1 MMHNGSLWRYI
12 YSDEEEEKPKV
23 TRSALF
29 RVADFARPYLPFL
42 LLMLVAIIITSLLA
56 LIPPLLYRDL
66 IDNALP
72 NKDLY
77 RLNLL
82 ALGLIAIPVVDG
94 LIGVGQRWISSRVG
108 EGVIAD
114 LRKALYSHMQKMSLR
129 FFTNTKT
136 GALMSRLDND
146 VLGAQRAVTSTLV
159 TIVTS
164 AFQLV
169 AILIIMLS
177 LDWRLTLISLV
188 VIPIFYVPSRR
199 VAKALRDLVHQQ
211 YDLDAKL
218 EARMNETLNV
228 SGALL
233 VKLFGK
239 QPEEVQKFNGI
250 ANQLAAIGVRQATVG
265 RWFFMALGLIT
276 AIGAAVVYWGGG
288 ILVMQGAFTVGTI
301 IAFAAYLQQLYGPIA
316 SLTNSRIDLATSLV
330 SFERVFEMLDLPV
343 EIQNAVDA
351 HDLAHVRGDIRFE
364 SVSFSYLDEKLEKSL
379 PRSITGRDGKDGKDE
394 EASPKIIPTRAN
406 ALSRVSFD
414 IHAGQ
419 LAALVGPSGAGKTTI
434 TYLIPRLYDPTSGRV
449 TIDGHDLRDVTLESL
464 SRQIGMVTQET
475 YLFHDTLM
483 ANLLYAK
490 PEATHDEVER
500 AAKAANIYDFIMKL
514 PKTYD
519 TIVGER
525 GYRLSGGEKQRVAIA
540 RVILKDPRI
549 LVLDEATSSLDSESE
564 ALIQAALKPLMIGRT
579 SVVIA
584 HRLSTIL
591 AADIILVVSDG
602 QIVESGTHQELLDQN
617 GLYARLYFTQFR
629 GETRELAGVPS

>member
-1 MMHNGSLWRYI
+1 MMHSGGWWHYI
-12 YSDEEEEKPKV
+12 YSDDEAEKPKV
-23 TRSALF
+23 TGSGLR
-29 RVADFARPYLPFL
+29 RVAQFARPYYAYM
-42 LLMLVAIIITSLLA
+42 LLMLGAIIVVSILG

-66 IDNALP
+66 IDRALP
-72 NKDLY
+72 NKDLT

-82 ALGLIAIPVVDG
+82 ALGLIGVPLIDG
-94 LIGVGQRWISSRVG
+94 LIGVGQRWISARVG

-114 LRKALYSHMQKMSLR
+114 LRKALYAHMQRMSLR
-129 FFTNTKT
+129 FYTNTKT

-146 VLGAQRAVTSTLV
+146 VIGAQRAVTSTLV

-164 AFQLV
+164 AFQIV
-169 AILIIMLS
+169 AILAIMLS
-177 LDWRLTLISLV
+177 LNWQLTIVSLF
-188 VIPIFYVPSRR
+188 VIPFLYFPSRR
-199 VAKALRDLVHQQ
+199 VAKALRDLVHKQ
-211 YDLDAKL
+211 YDLDAQL

-239 QPEEVQKFNGI
+239 QPAEIERFNGV
-250 ANQLAAIGVRQATVG
+250 ADQLASVGVRQAIVG

-288 ILVMQGAFTVGTI
+288 ILVMQGTFTVGTI
-301 IAFAAYLQQLYGPIA
+301 IAFAAYLQQLYGPIG

-343 EIQNAVDA
+343 EIQDRKNA
-351 HDLAHVRGDIRFE
+351 LELGHVRGAIRFDK
-364 SVSFSYLDEKLEKSL
+364 VSFSYLDDKLEKYL
-379 PRSITGRDGKDGKDE
+379 PRSITAISEKDGKDE
-394 EASPKIIPTRAN
+394 NILTQIVPSRAN
-406 ALSRVSFD
+406 ALSHVSFE
-414 IHAGQ
+414 IRSGQ

-449 TIDGHDLRDVTLESL
+449 LVDNHDLRDVTLESL
-464 SRQIGMVTQET
+464 TRQVGMVTQET
-475 YLFHDTLM
+475 YLFHDTLR

-490 PEATHDEVER
+490 PSATQEEIEA
-500 AAKAANIYDFIMKL
+500 AARAANIHDFVVKL
-514 PKTYD
+514 PKGYE

-564 ALIQAALKPLMIGRT
+564 SLIQAALKPLMKGRT

-591 AADIILVVSDG
+591 AADVILVVSEG
-602 QIVESGTHQELLDQN
+602 QIVEQGTHRELLAEN

-629 GETRELAGVPS
+629 ERAEEVAA

>member
-1 MMHNGSLWRYI
+1 MMHSGGWWQYI
-12 YSDEEEEKPKV
+12 YSDEEEKKPKV
-23 TRSALF
+23 TRSALR
-29 RVADFARPYLPFL
+29 RVADFARPYQRYII
-42 LLMLVAIIITSLLA
+42 LMLVAIIVSSLLG

-66 IDNALP
+66 IDHALP
-72 NKDLY
+72 NKDLM

-82 ALGLIAIPVVDG
+82 ALGLIAIPLIDG

-114 LRKALYSHMQKMSLR
+114 LRKALYAHMQRMSLR
-129 FFTNTKT
+129 FYTNTKT

-164 AFQLV
+164 AFQVV
-169 AILIIMLS
+169 AILVIMLS
-177 LDWRLTLISLV
+177 LEWRLTIVSLI
-188 VIPIFYVPSRR
+188 VIPLFYIPSRR
-199 VAKALRDLVHQQ
+199 VARVLRELVHQQ

-218 EARMNETLNV
+218 ESRMNETLNV

-239 QPEEVQKFNGI
+239 QPDEIQRFNGI
-250 ANQLAAIGVRQATVG
+250 ANQLAAIGVRQALVG

-343 EIQNAVDA
+343 EIQNRKKAEELVY
-351 HDLAHVRGDIRFE
+351 VRGEIKFDN
-364 SVSFSYLDEKLEKSL
+364 VTFSYLDDKLEKSL
-379 PRSITGRDGKDGKDE
+379 PRSIAGDDGHDGRNE
-394 EASPKIIPTRAN
+394 EIAPRIIPTRPE
-406 ALSRVSFD
+406 ALNRVSFD
-414 IHAGQ
+414 IRAGQ

-434 TYLIPRLYDPTSGRV
+434 TYLIPRLYDPTAGRV
-449 TIDGHDLRDVTLESL
+449 LIDNHDLRDVTLESL
-464 SRQIGMVTQET
+464 TRQIGMVTQET
-475 YLFHDTLM
+475 YLFHDTLR

-490 PEATHDEVER
+490 PDATQDEIER
-500 AAKAANIYDFIMKL
+500 ASRAANIYDFIMKL
-514 PKTYD
+514 PKTFD
-519 TIVGER
+519 TVVGER

-540 RVILKDPRI
+540 RVILKDPCI
-549 LVLDEATSSLDSESE
+549 LVLDEATSNLDSESE
-564 ALIQAALKPLMIGRT
+564 ALIQAALKPLMKGRT

-591 AADIILVVSDG
+591 AADVILVVSEG
-602 QIVESGTHQELLDQN
+602 QIVEHGTHQELLAQN

-629 GETRELAGVPS
+629 DQSSVVAA

>member
-1 MMHNGSLWRYI
+1 MHSGGWWRYI
-12 YSDEEEEKPKV
+12 YSDEEEEKQKV
-23 TRSALF
+23 SRSGLR
-29 RVADFARPYLPFL
+29 RVAQFARPYYKFMA
-42 LLMLVAIIITSLLA
+42 LMLGAIIVVSILG

-66 IDNALP
+66 IDHAIP
-72 NKDLY
+72 NKDLT

-82 ALGLIAIPVVDG
+82 ALALIGIPLIDG
-94 LIGVGQRWISSRVG
+94 FIGVGQRWISSRIG

-114 LRKALYSHMQKMSLR
+114 LRKALYAHMQRMSLR
-129 FFTNTKT
+129 FYTSTKT

-146 VLGAQRAVTSTLV
+146 VIGAQRAVTSTLV

-164 AFQLV
+164 AFQVV

-177 LDWRLTLISLV
+177 LDWRLTIVSLI
-188 VIPIFYVPSRR
+188 VIPFFYLPSRR
-199 VAKALRDLVHQQ
+199 VAKALRDLVHKQ
-211 YDLDAKL
+211 YDLDAQL

-239 QPEEVQKFNGI
+239 QPAEIERFNGV
-250 ANQLAAIGVRQATVG
+250 ADQLAAVGIRQAIVG

-343 EIQNAVDA
+343 EIQDRKNAVDLTHA
-351 HDLAHVRGDIRFE
+351 RGSIRFDN
-364 SVSFSYLDEKLEKSL
+364 VSFSYVDEKLEKIL
-379 PRSITGRDGKDGKDE
+379 PRSITASDGKDGKE
-394 EASPKIIPTRAN
+394 EESSPRIIPTRAN
-406 ALSRVSFD
+406 ALSHVSFE
-414 IHAGQ
+414 IQSGQ

-434 TYLIPRLYDPTSGRV
+434 TYLIPRLYDPTAGRV
-449 TIDGHDLRDVTLESL
+449 LIDNHDLRDVTLESL
-464 SRQIGMVTQET
+464 TRQVGMVTQET
-475 YLFHDTLM
+475 YLFHDTLR

-490 PEATHDEVER
+490 PGATQEEMEA
-500 AAKAANIYDFIMKL
+500 AARAANIHEFVIKL
-514 PKTYD
+514 PKGYD

-540 RVILKDPRI
+540 RVILKNPRI
-549 LVLDEATSSLDSESE
+549 LVLDEATSNLDSESE
-564 ALIQAALKPLMIGRT
+564 ALIQAALKPLMHGRT

-591 AADIILVVSDG
+591 AADVILVVNDG
-602 QIVESGTHQELLDQN
+602 EIVEHGTHRELLSAN
-617 GLYARLYFTQFR
+617 GLYARLYYTQFR
-629 GETRELAGVPS
+629 DHVEQVAA

>member
-1 MMHNGSLWRYI
+1 MMHSGGWWRYI
-12 YSDEEEEKPKV
+12 YSDEDESKPQV
-23 TRSALF
+23 TRSALG
-29 RVADFARPYLPFL
+29 RVAGFARPYLRYL
-42 LLMLVAIIITSLLA
+42 VLMLIAIIATSLLG

-66 IDNALP
+66 IDHALP
-72 NKDLY
+72 NKDFL
-77 RLNLL
+77 RLDLL
-82 ALGLIAIPVVDG
+82 ALGLIAIPLVDG

-114 LRKALYSHMQKMSLR
+114 LRKALYAHMQRMSLR
-129 FFTNTKT
+129 FYTSTKT

-164 AFQLV
+164 AFQVV
-169 AILIIMLS
+169 AILVIMLS
-177 LDWRLTLISLV
+177 LDWRLTIVSLV
-188 VIPIFYVPSRR
+188 VIPFFYIPSRR
-199 VAKALRDLVHQQ
+199 VAQALRDLVHQQ
-211 YDLDAKL
+211 YDLDARL

-239 QPEEVQKFNGI
+239 QRDEIQRFNGV
-250 ANQLAAIGVRQATVG
+250 ADQLAAIGVRQAIVG

-288 ILVMQGAFTVGTI
+288 ILVIQGAFTVGTI

-343 EIQNAVDA
+343 EIQDIKNAAELVD
-351 HDLAHVRGDIRFE
+351 VRGDIRFDN
-364 SVSFSYLDEKLEKSL
+364 VSFSYLDDKLEKSL
-379 PRSITGRDGKDGKDE
+379 PRSITAGDGHYGKNE
-394 EASPKIIPTRAN
+394 EISPRIIPTRPD
-406 ALSRVSFD
+406 ALSHVSFR
-414 IHAGQ
+414 IRAGQ

-434 TYLIPRLYDPTSGRV
+434 TYLIPRLYDPTAGRV
-449 TIDGHDLRDVTLESL
+449 LIDDHDLRGVTLDSL
-464 SRQIGMVTQET
+464 TRQIGMVTQET
-475 YLFHDTLM
+475 YLFHDTLR

-490 PEATHDEVER
+490 PDATQEEIER
-500 AAKAANIYDFIMKL
+500 AAKAANIHDFVMKL

-519 TIVGER
+519 TVVGER

-540 RVILKDPRI
+540 RVILKDPRV
-549 LVLDEATSSLDSESE
+549 LVLDEATSNLDSESE
-564 ALIQAALKPLMIGRT
+564 ALIQEALKPLMRGRT

-591 AADIILVVSDG
+591 AADMILVVSEG
-602 QIVESGTHQELLDQN
+602 QIVEQGNHQELLAQN
-617 GLYARLYFTQFR
+617 GIYARLYYTQFR
-629 GETRELAGVPS
+629 EQTKVVAA

>member
-1 MMHNGSLWRYI
+1 MMHSGGWWRYI
-12 YSDEEEEKPKV
+12 YSDEDEGKPKV
-23 TRSALF
+23 TRSALG
-29 RVADFARPYLPFL
+29 RVAGFARPYSRYLI
-42 LLMLVAIIITSLLA
+42 LMLIAIIFTSLLG

-66 IDNALP
+66 IDHALP
-72 NKDLY
+72 NKDLL
-77 RLNLL
+77 RLDFL
-82 ALGLIAIPVVDG
+82 ALGLIAIPLVDG
-94 LIGVGQRWISSRVG
+94 FIGVGQRWISSRVG

-114 LRKALYSHMQKMSLR
+114 LRKALYAHMQRMSLR
-129 FFTNTKT
+129 FYTNTKT

-164 AFQLV
+164 AFQVV
-169 AILIIMLS
+169 AILVIMLS
-177 LDWRLTLISLV
+177 LDWRLTIVSLV
-188 VIPIFYVPSRR
+188 VIPLFYLPSRR

-211 YDLDAKL
+211 YDLDAQL

-239 QPEEVQKFNGI
+239 QRDEVQRFNGV
-250 ANQLAAIGVRQATVG
+250 ADQLAAIGVRQAIVG

-330 SFERVFEMLDLPV
+330 SFERVFEMLDLPA
-343 EIQNAVDA
+343 EIQNTKDAKELVD
-351 HDLAHVRGDIRFE
+351 VGGDIRFDN
-364 SVSFSYLDEKLEKSL
+364 VSFSYLDDKLEKSL
-379 PRSITGRDGKDGKDE
+379 PRSIAGDPGQNGKNDE
-394 EASPKIIPTRAN
+394 ILPRIIPTRQN
-406 ALSRVSFD
+406 ALSHVSFR
-414 IHAGQ
+414 IRAGQ
-419 LAALVGPSGAGKTTI
+419 LSALVGPSGAGKTTI
-434 TYLIPRLYDPTSGRV
+434 TYLIPRLYDPTAGRV
-449 TIDGHDLRDVTLESL
+449 LIDDHDLRDVTLDSL
-464 SRQIGMVTQET
+464 TRQIGMVTQET
-475 YLFHDTLM
+475 YLFHDTLR

-490 PEATHDEVER
+490 PNATQEEIER
-500 AAKAANIYDFIMKL
+500 AAKAANIHEFVMKL

-519 TIVGER
+519 TVVGER

-540 RVILKDPRI
+540 RVILKDPCV
-549 LVLDEATSSLDSESE
+549 LVLDEATSNLDSESE
-564 ALIQAALKPLMIGRT
+564 ALIQGALKPLMKGRT

-591 AADIILVVSDG
+591 AADVILVVSEG
-602 QIVESGTHQELLDQN
+602 QIVEHGTHQELLAQN

-629 GETRELAGVPS
+629 EQTKVVAA